1 MMTSPLLASKHLCER
16 EAVHME
22 VYENRLIPDVR
33 HAESAIVWL
42 RILSSLAWLDSAFV
56 GKDAKLS
63 PAFLSG
69 VGLTKVV
76 IEKFLHTA
84 IFPWVVDLL
93 HTLVLPHAQLFAV
106 LIAVTDAAIGI
117 LLVLGLFTRLGGALA
132 ILRAVTN
139 ILIAGGAEVDTVGF
153 NWMLI
158 VAGAIAIATCAGRR
172 FGVDRILIARSPS
185 SRLLR
190 ILG

>member
-1 MMTSPLLASKHLCER
+1 LA
-16 EAVHME
+16 A
-22 VYENRLIPDVR
+22 YP
-33 HAESAIVWL
+33 
-42 RILSSLAWLDSAFV
+42 SSLAWLDSAFV

-63 PAFLSG
+63 PTFLSG

-76 IEKFLHTA
+76 MEKFLHTA
-84 IFPWVVDLL
+84 IFPWVADLL
-93 HTLVLPHAQLFAV
+93 QNVVLPHAQLFAV
-106 LIAVTDAAIGI
+106 LIAVTDTAIGV

-132 ILRAVTN
+132 ILRAMTN
-139 ILIAGGAEVDTVGF
+139 ILIAGGAGADTVGY

-172 FGVDRILIARSPS
+172 FGVDHILIARSPS

-190 ILG
+190 KLG